1 MLLQYEDCNFPRLL
15 TCKRRN
21 EEVSSR
27 CIHWSNLPPLTLK
40 LPGYYW
46 TQKGGKKRPPLLL
59 YKAPTLS
66 WERARAEQSHK
77 REIRNYPWI
86 LLTKPKAAK
95 ASPQIASEAPSKNFR
110 WSSNVLPWRIS
121 YVDLSSSTWDGS
133 LFHQQMTRCML
144 SARMVENLV
153 EEAHSL
159 KEARRLL
166 LSEHPSL
173 TKAIIHLSQQRSKW
187 QQPGRKSMNKM
198 KGKFA
203 FLKVILVEDNLQV
216 LWRAPMAV
224 MKIVCIN
231 SPGKTD

>member
-86 LLTKPKAAK
+86 LLSKPKAAK
-95 ASPQIASEAPSKNFR
+95 Q
-110 WSSNVLPWRIS
+110 
-121 YVDLSSSTWDGS
+121 
-133 LFHQQMTRCML
+133 
-144 SARMVENLV
+144 
-153 EEAHSL
+153 AH
-159 KEARRLL
+159 RLL
-166 LSEHPSL
+166 QRHLQKTLGGPQMFYHGGFL
-173 TKAIIHLSQQRSKW
+173 TWIYLPRPETEVCSISKW
-187 QQPGRKSMNKM
+187 PGACCLPEWLRIWLKKHILLRKQ
-198 KGKFA
+198 GAYF
-203 FLKVILVEDNLQV
+203 
-216 LWRAPMAV
+216 
-224 MKIVCIN
+224 
-231 SPGKTD
+231 